1 MTGSRIG
8 HLPTPVCLAMSRVF
22 SAGFFRIKLP
32 SKGIIIGLMNKPI
45 PHDLGKASLDDKYS
59 LTAGRAFM
67 TGIEAL
73 VRLPMMQ
80 ARRDL
85 EAGLNTAG
93 FISGYRGS
101 PLGTLDQSLWKA
113 QSWLD
118 RHNIV
123 FQPGVNEDLAATAV
137 WGTQQTHLLPGAR
150 YDGIFSMW
158 YGKGPGVDRSMDVI
172 KHANI
177 FGTTRYGGV
186 LALAG
191 DDHACKSST
200 LPHQSEHNFIG
211 ASVPVLNP
219 ANVQDVLDYGII
231 GWGLSRFSGCWVAMK
246 AITENMDTAVSAD
259 LDEGRINIVLPEDC
273 EIPPEGLNAQ
283 WPTTPLEQERLLNR
297 YRIYAARAFAHSN
310 HLNRIMVNTDN
321 PRLGIVT
328 SGKSYLDVMEA
339 MNDLGIDRETA
350 SQIGIRVFKVGMSW
364 PLEPIS
370 THEFARGLS
379 EILVVEEKR
388 SILEDQ
394 ITGQLYNWPVAAR
407 PVVVGE
413 FDEDGKDLVTNLSE
427 LTPAMVAR
435 AIGTRVLRFY
445 DSESIRERL
454 RFLDAKEQRLSNQVS
469 SITRTPYFCSGCPHN
484 TSTRVPKDSFGM
496 AGIGCHYMVKWMDRK
511 TETFTQMGGEGAAW
525 IGQAPFTE
533 IPHVFQNIGDGT
545 YFHSGILAIR
555 AAIASGV
562 NITYKLLYNDAVA
575 MTGGQPVEGV
585 MQVPEIV
592 SQLKAEGVKR
602 LAVVSEN
609 YREIKHGLSG
619 YNGITV
625 HPKSDFDRLQEEIR
639 QVKGTSVIVFDQ
651 TCAAEK
657 RRRRSRGEMP
667 QSPVRVFIHPDICEA
682 CGDCSVQS
690 NCLSVL
696 PRNTALGT
704 KRQID
709 QNACNHDFSCLKGFC
724 PSFVTVTGGN
734 YIPAKRKRDEGL
746 DIDPPNPELPAIER
760 SWNILV
766 AGIGGTGV
774 LTVGSLLAMAAH
786 LEGKG
791 CATLNQTGLAQK
803 FGAVVSHVRIANAQ
817 DDILA
822 VRIPDGETDLL
833 LGCDLVVASGRD
845 SLARL
850 RPSRSQAVVNSHESP
865 TADFILDSDYQFPAD
880 IMKSHII
887 RETGEGKSDFIN
899 ATKIARNLLG
909 NSIASNLFLLGYAYQ
924 NGQIPV
930 SEASI
935 FHAIELNGVAIDLN
949 RQAFRLGRQAVVDL
963 GLIEE
968 KANLNEAD
976 GIPKILDEMIDYRY
990 RHLIGYQNQQYAD
1003 RYRNHVQQVRDFE
1016 EADGADSELPLTRA
1030 VMKNYFKLLAYKD
1043 EYEIARLYTESGF
1056 LDEVRE
1062 SYQGSYAVNFLMAP
1076 PGLSK
1081 RDPHTGHPL
1090 KRKFPGGLLM
1100 LLRFLARLKGVRGTF
1115 WDVFGRTRERR
1126 LERSLIREYEKDVQL
1141 ILNGSGRSDPE
1152 MLRQLAELPDM
1163 VRGFGHVKLSS
1174 IERYQAAR
1182 IELLEKLR
1190 VDETSTQT

>member
-1 MTGSRIG
+1 
-8 HLPTPVCLAMSRVF
+8 
-22 SAGFFRIKLP
+22 
-32 SKGIIIGLMNKPI
+32 MNKPI
-45 PHDLGKASLDDKYS
+45 LFDLDKVSLDDKYS

-85 EAGLNTAG
+85 KAGLNTAG

-101 PLGTLDQSLWKA
+101 PLGTLDQALWKA

-118 RHNIV
+118 HHNIV

-137 WGTQQTHLLPGAR
+137 WGTQQTHLLPGAK

-177 FGTTRYGGV
+177 FGTTSYGGV
-186 LALAG
+186 LALVG

-231 GWGLSRFSGCWVAMK
+231 GWSLSRFSGCWVAMK

-297 YRIYAARAFAHSN
+297 YRIYAARAFAYSN
-310 HLNRIMVNTDN
+310 RLNRIMLNTDN

-339 MNDLGIDRETA
+339 MSDLGIDKETA
-350 SQIGIRVFKVGMSW
+350 SQIGIRILKVGMSW

-370 THEFARGLS
+370 THEFARGLN

-388 SILEDQ
+388 SVLEDQ

-435 AIGTRVLRFY
+435 AIGTRVLKFH

-454 RFLDAKEQRLSNQVS
+454 RFLDVKEQRLSSQIG

-484 TSTRVPKDSFGM
+484 TSTKVPENSYGL

-511 TETFTQMGGEGAAW
+511 TETFTQMGGEGATW

-533 IPHVFQNIGDGT
+533 LPHVFQNIGDGT

-555 AAIASGV
+555 ASIASGV

-585 MQVPEIV
+585 IGVPEIV
-592 SQLKAEGVKR
+592 SQLKAEGVQR

-609 YREIKHGLSG
+609 YREMKGILRHHA
-619 YNGITV
+619 GITV

-639 QVKGTSVIVFDQ
+639 HVKGTSVIVFDQ

-657 RRRRSRGEMP
+657 RRRRRRGEMP
-667 QSPVRVFIHPDICEA
+667 QSPLRVFIHPDICEA

-696 PRNTALGT
+696 PKNTALGT

-709 QNACNHDFSCLKGFC
+709 QSACNHDFSCLKGFC
-724 PSFVTVTGGN
+724 PSFVTMTGGN
-734 YIPAKRKRDEGL
+734 YIPVKHKQDEGEVL
-746 DIDPPNPELPAIER
+746 DIDLPNPELPTIER

-803 FGAVVSHVRIANAQ
+803 FGAVVSHVRIANTQ

-833 LGCDLVVASGRD
+833 LGCDLVVASGRE

-850 RPSRSQAVVNSHESP
+850 RPSRSQAVVNSYESP
-865 TADFILDSDYQFPAD
+865 TADFILNSDYQFPGET
-880 IMKSHII
+880 MKSQINQ
-887 RETGEGKSDFIN
+887 ETGEGKSYFIN

-930 SEASI
+930 SEVSI
-935 FHAIELNGVAIDLN
+935 FHAIELNGVSINLN
-949 RQAFRLGRQAVVDL
+949 QQAFKLGRQAVVDL
-963 GLIEE
+963 DLIEE
-968 KANLNEAD
+968 KAKLNETD
-976 GIPKILDEMIDYRY
+976 GIPQTLDEMIDYRY
-990 RHLIGYQNQQYAD
+990 QYLIDYQNQQYAD
-1003 RYRNHVQQVRDFE
+1003 RYRNQVKQVRDYE
-1016 EADGADSELPLTRA
+1016 EMNGSGSELPFTRA
-1030 VMKNYFKLLAYKD
+1030 VVKNYFKLLAYKD

-1056 LDEVRE
+1056 LDEVRN
-1062 SYQGSYAVNFLMAP
+1062 SYQGGYRVNFLMAP
-1076 PGLSK
+1076 PSLSS

-1090 KRKFPGGLLM
+1090 KRKFPGGLLV
-1100 LLRFLARLKGVRGTF
+1100 LLRFLAKFKGLRGTF
-1115 WDVFGRTRERR
+1115 WDVFGKTQERQ
-1126 LERSLIREYEKDVQL
+1126 LERALISDFEKDIQL
-1141 ILNGSGRSDPE
+1141 MLGGSAQDNPE
-1152 MLRQLAELPDM
+1152 VLCQLVELPDM
-1163 VRGFGHVKLSS
+1163 VRGFGHIKLSN

-1182 IELLEKLR
+1182 NKLLDKLT
-1190 VDETSTQT
+1190 VNKSPTQT

>member
-1 MTGSRIG
+1 
-8 HLPTPVCLAMSRVF
+8 MSRQTQNIPIC
-22 SAGFFRIKLP
+22 AARDYDNG
-32 SKGIIIGLMNKPI
+32 MNKPV
-45 PHDLGKASLDDKYS
+45 HFDFDKVSLDDKYS
-59 LTAGRAFM
+59 LTSGRAFI

-73 VRLPMMQ
+73 VRLPMVQ
-80 ARRDL
+80 FRRDR

-113 QSWLD
+113 RPWLE
-118 RHNIV
+118 RHGIV

-137 WGTQQTHLLPGAR
+137 WGTQQTRLLPGAKH
-150 YDGIFSMW
+150 DGIFAIW

-172 KHANI
+172 KHANM

-200 LPHQSEHNFIG
+200 LPHQSEHNFVG
-211 ASVPVLNP
+211 ASIPVLNP
-219 ANVQDVLDYGII
+219 ANVQDVLDYGIV
-231 GWGLSRFSGCWVAMK
+231 GWSLSRFSGCWVAMK
-246 AITENMDTAVSAD
+246 AITENMDTAVSAN
-259 LDEGRINIVLPEDC
+259 LDTGRVNIVLPEDC
-273 EIPPEGLNAQ
+273 EIPPGGLNAQ
-283 WPTTPLEQERLLNR
+283 WPAAPLEQERLLNR
-297 YRIYAARAFAHSN
+297 YRIYAARAFAYSN
-310 HLNRIMVNTDN
+310 RLNQVMLDTVN

-339 MNDLGIDRETA
+339 MNDLGIDAETA
-350 SQIGIRVFKVGMSW
+350 SEIGIRILKVGMSW

-370 THEFARGLS
+370 THEFARGLK
-379 EILVVEEKR
+379 EILVIEEKR

-413 FDEDGKDLVTNLSE
+413 FDEDGKDLVTNLGE

-435 AIGTRVLRFY
+435 AIGVRVLKFH

-469 SITRTPYFCSGCPHN
+469 SLTRTPYFCSGCPHN
-484 TSTRVPKDSFGM
+484 TSTKVPENSYGM

-533 IPHVFQNIGDGT
+533 TSHVFQNIGDGT

-585 MQVPEIV
+585 MRVPEIV
-592 SQLKAEGVKR
+592 SQLKAEGVNR

-609 YREIKHGLSG
+609 YQAVKRELRGHE
-619 YNGITV
+619 GITI

-639 QVKGTSVIVFDQ
+639 HVKGTSVIVFDQ

-657 RRRRSRGEMP
+657 RRRRRRGEMP
-667 QSPVRVFIHPDICEA
+667 ESPVRVFIHPDICEA

-696 PRNTALGT
+696 PKKTALGT

-709 QNACNHDFSCLKGFC
+709 QSACNHDFSCLKGFC
-724 PSFVTVTGGN
+724 PSFVTVTGGV
-734 YIPAKRKRDEGL
+734 YTPAGSQRDIDL
-746 DIDPPNPELPAIER
+746 DIDLPPPDLPEIDR
-760 SWNILV
+760 SWNILA

-803 FGAVVSHVRIANAQ
+803 FGAVVSHVRIANTQ

-822 VRIPDGETDLL
+822 VRIPEGEADLL

-850 RPSRSQAVVNSHESP
+850 RPRRSHAVVNAYESP
-865 TADFILDSDYQFPAD
+865 TADFILDSAYQFPAEA
-880 IMKSHII
+880 MKMNIA
-887 RETGEGKSDFIN
+887 RESGEGKSHFIN
-899 ATKIARNLLG
+899 ATKMARNLLG
-909 NSIASNLFLLGYAYQ
+909 HSIASNLLLLGYAYQ

-930 SEASI
+930 SEASLLR
-935 FHAIELNGVAIDLN
+935 AIELNGVAIDLN
-949 RQAFRLGRQAVVDL
+949 RQAFRLGRLVAIDPQY
-963 GLIEE
+963 IEE
-968 KANLNEAD
+968 KADLDEAD
-976 GIPKILDEMIDYRY
+976 GIPKTLDEMIAFRYRY
-990 RHLIGYQNQQYAD
+990 LRGYQNRQYAD
-1003 RYRNHVQQVRDFE
+1003 RYMSQVQAVRDWE
-1016 EADGADSELPLTRA
+1016 EANGADAHLPLTNA
-1030 VMKNYFKLLAYKD
+1030 VAKNYFKLLAYKD
-1043 EYEIARLYTESGF
+1043 EYEIARLFTKSDF
-1056 LDEVRE
+1056 LKEVKE
-1062 SYQGSYAVNFLMAP
+1062 SYEGSFHLHFLMAP
-1076 PGLSK
+1076 PGLSR

-1090 KRKFPGGLLM
+1090 KRKFPGSLLLM
-1100 LLRFLARLKGVRGTF
+1100 LRVLSRLKGLRGTV

-1126 LERSLIREYEKDVQL
+1126 LERELICGYEKDIAL
-1141 ILNGSGRSDPE
+1141 ILGCSGQADTDT
-1152 MLRQLAELPDM
+1152 LCALAELPDM

-1174 IERYQAAR
+1174 IERYREQR
-1182 IELLEKLR
+1182 DELLEKMS
-1190 VDETSTQT
+1190 VT